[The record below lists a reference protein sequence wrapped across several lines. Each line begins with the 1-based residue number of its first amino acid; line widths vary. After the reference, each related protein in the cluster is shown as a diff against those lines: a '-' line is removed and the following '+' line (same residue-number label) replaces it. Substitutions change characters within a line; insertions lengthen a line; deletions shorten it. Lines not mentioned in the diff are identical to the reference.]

1 MSLEGGCSCGAIRY
15 KLTNTPLIVHA
26 CHCRDCQRVTG
37 SGFVI
42 NIWIEKQFV
51 ESRGA
56 MPKSV
61 VLKGGGTG
69 KDHEA
74 FFCDKCGTYVWSRY
88 AVAPGSEALFV
99 RAGTLD
105 NPDAVQPDVHIFTR
119 SKLRWVRL
127 PEGSVA
133 FETAGLC
140 DTPFSN
146 QRGFGAKLSAGATA
160 VVSGEHF
167 GAGCARSGAWGCSG
181 RQRKSIGYRQ
191 NSKNIST

>member
-61 VLKGGGTG
+61 VLKGGTG